1 MNPGLVAHTVKL
13 ILGIYTATKSVFA
26 GSPKKFFFFFLQTVH
41 LILALLPFKCL

>member
-26 GSPKKFFFFFLQTVH
+26 GSPKKFFFFANSAPYISATT
-41 LILALLPFKCL
+41 I